1 MGYIEA
7 NTNPEG
13 KIVDDCVVR
22 ALSIAL
28 DTDWETVYAKLSV
41 LGLMYHDIMTANYI
55 WAKMLEENG
64 FQKFIVPDT
73 CPNCYT
79 IKQFAKDNPTGIFV
93 VGTGQHAVVVK
104 NGNYYDTFDS
114 GDYVAIC
121 FWVKV

>member
-7 NTNPEG
+7 NPNPEG

-64 FQKFIVPDT
+64 FRKFIIPDT

-79 IKQFAKDNPTGIFV
+79 IKQFAEDNPSGIYV
-93 VGTGQHAVVVK
+93 LGTGQHAVVVK

-114 GDYVAIC
+114 ADYVPIYY
-121 FWVKV
+121 WIKM